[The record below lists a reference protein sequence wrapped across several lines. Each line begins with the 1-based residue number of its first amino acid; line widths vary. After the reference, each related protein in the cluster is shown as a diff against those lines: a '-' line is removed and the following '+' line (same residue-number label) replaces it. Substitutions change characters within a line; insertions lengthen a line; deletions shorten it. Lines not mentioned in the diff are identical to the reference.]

1 MTFTRD
7 DARKEVQAQVQE
19 DADFITPDEVN
30 RFIAS
35 GLRHLNRDRP
45 LTKVADITGDDTKTY
60 DLAPTGFTKGLSKI
74 TNVEF
79 PAGEDPPINRVEDD
93 DWREYEDPSKPA
105 GQQIRLLFITVT
117 PTTTE
122 TIRITFQSPWTLDKT
137 DASQSDLDETAFGAL
152 VHKATAL
159 LLRSLSNRFAQTT
172 DPTIAADA
180 VDYAGR
186 SSLFAFNAAEHERM
200 YKEMTGLSEDVPA
213 SQAMAESDIK
223 FVSGEG
229 MFWHPNRTH

>member
-7 DARKEVQAQVQE
+7 DARKAIQDQIQDDAQFE
-19 DADFITPDEVN
+19 TPDEVN
-30 RFIAS
+30 RFVAS
-35 GLRHLNRDRP
+35 ALRHLNRDDP
-45 LTKVADITGDDTKTY
+45 LVKVADITGDDTKTY
-60 DLAPTGFTKGLSKI
+60 DLAPIGFTKGLSKI

-79 PAGEDPPINRVEDD
+79 PAGEDPPINLVEDD
-93 DWREYEDPSKPA
+93 DWREYEDPSKSA
-105 GQQIRLLFITVT
+105 GQRIRLLFKTVT

-122 TIRITFQSPWTLDKT
+122 KIRVTFQSPYTLDDT
-137 DASQSDLDETAFGAL
+137 VPANSDLDETAFGAL

-186 SSLFAFNAAEHERM
+186 ASLFAFNAAEHERM
-200 YKEMTGLSEDVPA
+200 YKEMTGLSGDVPA

-223 FVSGEG
+223 FASGEQ
-229 MFWHPNRTH
+229 MFWHPDRTH